1 MTLSIFQEGDN
12 AMKLGTKGR
21 YAVMAMVDLAMQESK
36 KPVNLSQI
44 AERQEI
50 SLAYLEQLF
59 TKLRRAKL
67 VKSIRGPG
75 GGYQLSYPSTNIRIY
90 DIIMAVDESIEVTR
104 CKPDGALSCIS
115 KGSRCLTH
123 DLWDELGRQIHLYLN
138 SVTLED
144 ICEGRV
150 LGTSRVDLSPEKQI
164 IA

>member
-1 MTLSIFQEGDN
+1 
-12 AMKLGTKGR
+12 
-21 YAVMAMVDLAMQESK
+21 
-36 KPVNLSQI
+36 
-44 AERQEI
+44 
-50 SLAYLEQLF
+50 
-59 TKLRRAKL
+59 
-67 VKSIRGPG
+67 
-75 GGYQLSYPSTNIRIY
+75 
-90 DIIMAVDESIEVTR
+90 MAVDESIEVTR